1 MKAVRN
7 LLIYI
12 FSTYLLVMFG
22 FNAAQD
28 FWCSTLVK
36 GVIYGSYSVSEM
48 FPKNFTNCTWTLE
61 NPDPTKY
68 SIYLKFSKKDL
79 SCSNFSLLAYQF
91 DHFSHEKIK
100 DLLRKNHSIMQLCES
115 KNAFVFLQYDKNFI
129 QIRRVFPTDF
139 PGLQK
144 KGEED
149 QKSFFEFLVLNKV
162 SPSQFG
168 CHVLCTWLESCLKS
182 ENGRTESCGIMYTK
196 CTCPQ
201 HLGEWGLDDQALVL
215 LNNVVL
221 PLNEQTEGCLTQEL
235 QTTQVCNLTR
245 EAKRPP
251 KEGKV
256 SREGCLGGG
265 GGRQGGNVLCP
276 TPAGSLPHPWVT
288 SGLICGPHWSLK
300 LVSLFKVLDGWQ
312 GGVVLSNLPLD
323 ASGSVQGKIGAKMW
337 SQFEMEVGGWGGD
350 ALLLS

>member
-36 GVIYGSYSVSEM
+36 GVIYGSYSLSEM

-68 SIYLKFSKKDL
+68 SIYLKFSKKDFT
-79 SCSNFSLLAYQF
+79 CSNFSLLAYQF

-100 DLLRKNHSIMQLCES
+100 DLLKNNHSIMPLCDS

-129 QIRRVFPTDF
+129 QIRRVYPFDF
-139 PGLQK
+139 IGLYK
-144 KGEED
+144 KED
-149 QKSFFEFLVLNKV
+149 DKKSFFEFLVLNKV

-201 HLGEWGLDDQALVL
+201 HLGEEGGNDHSMVMTLSPLQGPLSRDQADGDVDETGHGSESGAEEWAQWSTCS
-215 LNNVVL
+215 VTCGQGSQVRTRTCVSPYGTHCSG
-221 PLNEQTEGCLTQEL
+221 PLRESR
-235 QTTQVCNLTR
+235 VCNNTALC
-245 EAKRPP
+245 P
-251 KEGKV
+251 GSV
-256 SREGCLGGG
+256 IHSREHLIKSASLNYMEL
-265 GGRQGGNVLCP
+265 NVF
-276 TPAGSLPHPWVT
+276 H
-288 SGLICGPHWSLK
+288 HNF
-300 LVSLFKVLDGWQ
+300 LFKRHC
-312 GGVVLSNLPLD
+312 GVRANVPGPTLFNHRQIVTGFLR
-323 ASGSVQGKIGAKMW
+323 
-337 SQFEMEVGGWGGD
+337 
-350 ALLLS
+350 